1 MEKSKLTSLD
11 FLLNVFIDDCISL
24 FNISRE
30 IEKPK
35 NLHLS
40 NKTYRASH
48 KLNIFIKQSTMSSI
62 KKHTFCLSSIE

>member
-1 MEKSKLTSLD
+1 MEKSNLTSLHP
-11 FLLNVFIDDCISL
+11 LVNVFIDNCISL

-40 NKTYRASH
+40 TKPIGLPKNEHLYQTKYYKFYEKTYIWS
-48 KLNIFIKQSTMSSI
+48 
-62 KKHTFCLSSIE
+62 

>member
-1 MEKSKLTSLD
+1 MEKTNLTSLH

-40 NKTYRASH
+40 TKTYRASQ
-48 KLNIFIKQSTMSSI
+48 KMNIFIKQSTISSI
-62 KKHTFCLSSIE
+62 KKHTFGLSSIE

>member
-1 MEKSKLTSLD
+1 MEKSLLTSLH
-11 FLLNVFIDDCISL
+11 FLVNVFIDDCISL

-40 NKTYRASH
+40 TKPIGH
-48 KLNIFIKQSTMSSI
+48 KLNIFIKQSTIRSI
-62 KKHTFCLSSIE
+62 KKHRFGLSSI